1 MKRNF
6 TFRTLL
12 VVFTLL
18 LGGGTSWG
26 ETITKTVYNWNFK
39 GYTADANVT
48 VSTESI
54 TERIDNNNITFY
66 LATAPDDCAGLYFYD
81 NWKRYKND
89 NALRNISGGDRGV
102 LIPNLQ
108 KGDVITVSCSNTD
121 YITTTKYTGTANS
134 DKNEMTFVMED
145 DDNFYFYIIKQA
157 GTYNNE
163 KVYPSIY
170 SIKVTRELQ
179 VVLKRINEWD
189 FTGYSADADVILG
202 TKTLTENKVAC
213 NIVTA
218 PDDCVGLYFQPGTWK
233 RYKDQSGLRNLSSG
247 ARKIIIPDLE
257 EGDIVTIVCNNTDY
271 ISTPKYAGTTN
282 TGKTEYTATMEKEGN
297 YYFDFARVESNK
309 NIWPYITSI
318 TVDRPVVVEMAEV
331 KAWNFKGFAAD
342 SEITKDSQSSIT
354 EGGRTGNLVTAPA
367 DCAGLYLDD
376 YWKRYKGNNALRN
389 MSGGERMCII
399 PDLLAGDVVEI
410 ECNNTDYIINTKYTG
425 TANAAKTMY
434 TFIMEDNGNFYFK
447 IYKGG
452 ATLNNEK
459 IYPSIY
465 SITVNRPIEEGK
477 TISQAI
483 GDAEWSTLY
492 TAYPLDFSNTGLTAY
507 TATVSNNV
515 VTLTEVTDVPAY
527 TGVVLKGATGSYEVP
542 AVTSSTTDKGELQGS
557 LNSALTYDE
566 NAANDYYMLALNG
579 NKVQFTKLISGSI
592 DAGKAYLVLPKDATT
607 GARTLTVAFS
617 EGGTTGIK
625 QIENGELTID
635 NYYNL
640 NGQRVSKPTKGL
652 YIVNGKK
659 VVLK

>member
-12 VVFTLL
+12 VAFTLL

-39 GYTADANVT
+39 GYAADANVT

-54 TERIDNNNITFY
+54 IERIDNNNITFN

-81 NWKRYKND
+81 NWKRYKNN

-108 KGDVITVSCSNTD
+108 KGDVITVSCDNTD

-145 DDNFYFYIIKQA
+145 NGNFYFYIIKA
-157 GTYNNE
+157 GGKVNNVA
-163 KVYPSIY
+163 VYPSIY

-179 VVLKRINEWD
+179 VVLKRINTWT
-189 FTGYSADADVILG
+189 FTGYAADADVTVG
-202 TKTLTENKVAC
+202 TETLTENEIVC
-213 NIVTA
+213 NLATA
-218 PDDCVGLYFQPGTWK
+218 PDDCAGLYFWGTWK
-233 RYKDQSGLRNLSSG
+233 RYKNTSGLRNISG
-247 ARKIIIPDLE
+247 GSRMIIVPNLE
-257 EGDIVTIVCNNTDY
+257 ENDIVTITCNNTDY
-271 ISTPKYAGTTN
+271 ITTPKYAGTVN
-282 TGKTEYTATMEKEGN
+282 TGKTEYTVMMEKEGN
-297 YYFDFARVESNK
+297 YYFYFDRVNNNNSVY
-309 NIWPYITSI
+309 PYITSI

-331 KAWNFKGFAAD
+331 KAWNFKGYAAD
-342 SEITKDSQSSIT
+342 ANITKDTQVTIT
-354 EGGRTGNLVTAPA
+354 EGERPCNPVTAPS

-376 YWKRYKGNNALRN
+376 AWKRYKGDAALRN
-389 MSGGERMCII
+389 VSTGDRMCLI
-399 PDLLAGDVVEI
+399 PDLLAGDVVVI
-410 ECNNTDYIINTKYTG
+410 ECSNTDYINTTKYTG
-425 TANAAKTMY
+425 TANAAKTEY
-434 TFIMEDNGNFYFK
+434 TFTMEANGNFYFK
-447 IYKGG
+447 IIKAGG
-452 ATLNNEK
+452 KVDNVTV
-459 IYPSIY
+459 YPSIY
-465 SITVNRPIEEGK
+465 SITVKRPIEEGK

-507 TATVSNNV
+507 TATVSDNV
-515 VTLTEVTDVPAY
+515 VTLAEVTNVPAY

-579 NKVQFTKLISGSI
+579 NKVQFTKLTSGSI
-592 DAGKAYLVLPKDATT
+592 AAGKAYLVLPKDPTT